1 MYVHV
6 VALQLQLRRLSFLDQ
21 MEGVRLFN
29 IKDLLAASG
38 QEEDAATD
46 LQKSREICTVR
57 HMSYTLFLSYC
68 PTILSHESVLNC
80 KPIAFLCFALLV
92 VCDPSAVG
100 FRGPAAVAVRAGP
113 PPLRRDGAAH
123 GGGLLPLHIAL
134 LRAGG
139 AVYPAQTYP
148 TIPSF
153 RRFNLL
159 CPSVGALSGSLAGGA
174 GLRSDSQAGAGQCR
188 PGSRGSLRLGLR
200 TGTGAT
206 RHGALRCETQI
217 VNQIDR

>member
-1 MYVHV
+1 MRTY
-6 VALQLQLRRLSFLDQ
+6 LT
-21 MEGVRLFN
+21 
-29 IKDLLAASG
+29 AS
-38 QEEDAATD
+38 Q
-46 LQKSREICTVR
+46 
-57 HMSYTLFLSYC
+57 Y
-68 PTILSHESVLNC
+68 
-80 KPIAFLCFALLV
+80 LCFALLV
-92 VCDPSAVG
+92 VCHPSAVG

-148 TIPSF
+148 TPPYS

-217 VNQIDR
+217 VNPIDRLIVVRPRPTSKCHLTSHPMNGSSADPRHPAVLVCRRALSEAVRPRRRRR

>member
-6 VALQLQLRRLSFLDQ
+6 VALQSQLRRLSFLDQ

-38 QEEDAATD
+38 QEDATTD

-57 HMSYTLFLSYC
+57 HMSYTLFLSYY
-68 PTILSHESVLNC
+68 PTILSHENVLNC
-80 KPIAFLCFALLV
+80 KPIAFLCLLFAIHQRLVSADLQRLLSGLARHLFGETEQRMAE
-92 VCDPSAVG
+92 DFFPFTSPS
-100 FRGPAAVAVRAGP
+100 FELEVRCV
-113 PPLRRDGAAH
+113 LRR
-123 GGGLLPLHIAL
+123 
-134 LRAGG
+134 
-139 AVYPAQTYP
+139 P
-148 TIPSF
+148 TIPYS

>member
-6 VALQLQLRRLSFLDQ
+6 VALQSQLRRLSFLDQ

-38 QEEDAATD
+38 QEDATTD

-57 HMSYTLFLSYC
+57 SDIYMSYTLFLSYC
-68 PTILSHESVLNC
+68 STILSHENVLNC
-80 KPIAFLCFALLV
+80 KPIALLV

-100 FRGPAAVAVRAGP
+100 FRGAAAVAVRAGP

-123 GGGLLPLHIAL
+123 GGGLLPLHVAL

-139 AVYPAQTYP
+139 AQTYP
-148 TIPSF
+148 TIPYFPTLPYS
-153 RRFNLL
+153 
-159 CPSVGALSGSLAGGA
+159 
-174 GLRSDSQAGAGQCR
+174 R
-188 PGSRGSLRLGLR
+188 P
-200 TGTGAT
+200 
-206 RHGALRCETQI
+206 I
-217 VNQIDR
+217 